1 MIRVVE
7 TLAAQEEAP
16 NRLSVSVVVAEG
28 ERRAAEFIR
37 VKDALLEWQRSGRA
51 ARGALDID
59 IHTEESLSSVTLNEF
74 MNVVSER
81 DAQIS
86 EFYRDLKEAI
96 ICMVSP
102 SGKRIKKIGFA
113 H

>member
-1 MIRVVE
+1 M
-7 TLAAQEEAP
+7 
-16 NRLSVSVVVAEG
+16 SVSVAVAEG
-28 ERRAAEFIR
+28 ESRAAEFIR

-59 IHTEESLSSVTLNEF
+59 IQTEESLSSATLHEF
-74 MNVVSER
+74 MNIVSGR
-81 DAQIS
+81 DAQVF
-86 EFYRDLKEAI
+86 EFYEELKEAI
-96 ICMVSP
+96 ICTVSS